1 MTSGVRTRP
10 SRIWRWAGHGRFDT
24 PFKWTKQVASHFGGT
39 RQGMA
44 ISWPGHIN
52 DPGGIRTQFHHMIDI
67 VPTILEAT
75 GIRAPETVDGIAQRP
90 IEGVSIVYTFDKA
103 NATAPSKRDTQ

>member
-1 MTSGVRTRP
+1 MAAIQGVNVPVAEQLKFYDVWGSDLTTP
-10 SRIWRWAGHGRFDT
+10 HFAVAWTWAFDT

-52 DPGGIRTQFHHMIDI
+52 DVGGIRTQFHHMIDI

-75 GIRAPETVDGIAQRP
+75 GTQAPALPAHTTG
-90 IEGVSIVYTFDKA
+90 
-103 NATAPSKRDTQ
+103 KRF